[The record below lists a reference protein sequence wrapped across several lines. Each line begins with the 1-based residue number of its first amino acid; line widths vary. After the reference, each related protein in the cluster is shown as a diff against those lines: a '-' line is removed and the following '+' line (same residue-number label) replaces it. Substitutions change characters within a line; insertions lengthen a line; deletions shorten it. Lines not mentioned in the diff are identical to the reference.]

1 MVKLHDIMTVQVK
14 ALTPNMTLREAAEF
28 LTAEHIGGAPVVS
41 GDRVVGV
48 VSVTDLLDFV
58 SSNPGPPTAAEEGGE
73 WTRADGEE
81 QWSAEDE
88 PAATYFEEFWVDA
101 GAQVDE
107 RFRQTMRPE
116 WDVLEEHVVS
126 EVMTQRLCELPPE
139 TDVQEAAEYMLRSG
153 VHRILVTKGGRLL
166 GVVSTT
172 DVVKAVARFGL
183 GG

>member
-1 MVKLHDIMTVQVK
+1 MVRLHDIMTVEVK
-14 ALTPNMTLREAAEF
+14 AITPNMTLREAAEF
-28 LTAEHIGGAPVVS
+28 LTTEHIGGAPVVS

-58 SSNPGPPTAAEEGGE
+58 SSNPGPPSAHEEAGE
-73 WTRADGEE
+73 WSEPDSDERWNRG
-81 QWSAEDE
+81 DE
-88 PAATYFEEFWVDA
+88 PAASYFEEFWADA

-153 VHRILVTKGGRLL
+153 VHRILITRDARLL

-172 DVVKAVARFGL
+172 DIVKAVARFGL